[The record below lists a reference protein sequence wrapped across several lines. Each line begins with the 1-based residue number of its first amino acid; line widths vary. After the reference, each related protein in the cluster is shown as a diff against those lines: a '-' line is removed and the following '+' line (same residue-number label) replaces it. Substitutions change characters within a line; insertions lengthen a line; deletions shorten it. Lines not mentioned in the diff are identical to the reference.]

1 MPAVMLMVLEYVMV
15 LAVVVADLVSGIRKA
30 RLRGEAR
37 RSKALRLSIDKLAR
51 YYNALMALSVLD
63 SMQIAAV
70 IYLRCFEQYQLLIF
84 PLFTLLGAL
93 GMALIELK
101 SIFEKEEEKQQADYR
116 DAADALMKI
125 LRTPDLVNHIINSK
139 KQ

>member
-37 RSKALRLSIDKLAR
+37 RSKALRLTIDKLAR

-70 IYLRCFEQYQLLIF
+70 IYLRCFEQYQLPIF

-101 SIFEKEEEKQQADYR
+101 SIFEKADEKQQADYR

-125 LRTPDLVNHIINSK
+125 LRTPDFVNHIINSK